1 MDTNARKEFDT
12 QFYNHQEEMK
22 GISEL
27 KNMLEEV
34 KESLKDMEAV
44 KASIKEI
51 VERHIDEINILKME
65 LAKKE

>member
-1 MDTNARKEFDT
+1 
-12 QFYNHQEEMK
+12 HQEEMK